1 MVKCQDKEIQH
12 TNSVLK
18 LQGESHIVPV
28 GGAKH
33 LVTECT
39 CTCTNKPRQNKADSN
54 VKQRMSQTS
63 TRLYYIE
70 KLLIN
75 Y

>member
-28 GGAKH
+28 VGPNI
-33 LVTECT
+33 LL
-39 CTCTNKPRQNKADSN
+39 RN
-54 VKQRMSQTS
+54 VHVLARTS
-63 TRLYYIE
+63 HGRI
-70 KLLIN
+70 KLIAM
-75 Y
+75 